1 MGFMSRVLVLGG
13 TGKTGSR
20 VATALR
26 RRGVEPAVASRR
38 GPVRFDWADRSTWRP
53 ALHGVDAVYVVDS
66 QGPDAPDEV
75 RDFADLAGSRRLV
88 LLSSRTYGEMGA
100 ERLATERAV
109 TESGARWTILR
120 PTWFAQNFTEYE
132 PLASP
137 LTEAGELRLPTGDGR
152 EAFIDL
158 DDLGEVATVA
168 LTEDGHAERTYVL
181 SGPRSLSF
189 AEAVDEVARASGRP
203 LRFVA
208 VSEDAYRADLV
219 AAGYPTAEA
228 DEMIAVFRHIRL
240 ERGWEPTDG
249 VMQVLGRPP
258 RDFADYVA
266 QSFG

>member
-1 MGFMSRVLVLGG
+1 MSRVLVLGG

-38 GPVRFDWADRSTWRP
+38 SPVRFDWADRSTWQP

-66 QGPDAPDEV
+66 QGPDAPAEV
-75 RDFADLAGSRRLV
+75 GDFADLAEARRLV
-88 LLSSRTYGEMGA
+88 LLSSRTYGEMGGY
-100 ERLATERAV
+100 RLATERAV

-132 PLASP
+132 PLAAP
-137 LTEAGELRLPTGDGR
+137 LNDTGELRLPTGDGR

-158 DDLGEVATVA
+158 EDLGEVAAVA
-168 LTEDGHAERTYVL
+168 LTEDGHAGHTYVL

-189 AEAVDEVARASGRP
+189 AEAVGEIARAAGRP

-219 AAGYPTAEA
+219 AAGNPRAEA
-228 DEMIAVFRHIRL
+228 NEMIAVFRHIRL
-240 ERGWEPTDG
+240 ERGWDPTDG
-249 VMQVLGRPP
+249 VMRALGRPP

-266 QSFG
+266 RSFG